1 MQNYLDNFWPDLKAA
16 RELCES
22 ILQSR
27 RERENESQESHG
39 KEYPEHV
46 PLEVLEAGIKSGRY
60 VQVRVAVEDRRR
72 TNQCVSCSSLSSSC
86 PRPLISKAVSEMA
99 SVSQSRQ
106 CSRRCGSPLCRH
118 RPWVWSYSLVLLIRL
133 HTKHRTGS
141 L

>member
-1 MQNYLDNFWPDLKAA
+1 MQNYLDNFWPDLQAA
-16 RELCES
+16 HELCES

-60 VQVRVAVEDRRR
+60 IQVRVGMESQHRAS
-72 TNQCVSCSSLSSSC
+72 QCVSFSSLFSSC
-86 PRPLISKAVSEMA
+86 PRPLISKAVSKMA

-106 CSRRCGSPLCRH
+106 CSR
-118 RPWVWSYSLVLLIRL
+118 
-133 HTKHRTGS
+133 
-141 L
+141 

>member
-16 RELCES
+16 RELGES

-60 VQVRVAVEDRRR
+60 VQVRIGAGPTSV
-72 TNQCVSCSSLSSSC
+72 C
-86 PRPLISKAVSEMA
+86 PA
-99 SVSQSRQ
+99 
-106 CSRRCGSPLCRH
+106 
-118 RPWVWSYSLVLLIRL
+118 LLYL
-133 HTKHRTGS
+133 ALAPG

>member
-60 VQVRVAVEDRRR
+60 VQVRAAVEDRRR

-106 CSRRCGSPLCRH
+106 CSRRCGSPLCRQS
-118 RPWVWSYSLVLLIRL
+118 PLGLELLPSAL
-133 HTKHRTGS
+133 NQVTH
-141 L
+141 